1 MKNIL
6 DLLTEEQI
14 YKYVEYK
21 DYKKNEIIFSEGI
34 ICNYI
39 GIVIEG
45 SIIISTITYN
55 DNEEIINIIN
65 KNKIFGN
72 NLIISKSPI
81 FLGDIVSLVNTK
93 IAFISKNN
101 LKLLFKENED
111 FLYKYLEILSSQ
123 VIEEKQ
129 KSKLLLHKNIR
140 DRILYYFNDEQKK
153 KGLIKIKSVAELAR
167 TLSLPRPSVSRE
179 INKLIRENIIEYN
192 NKIIIIK

>member
-72 NLIISKSPI
+72 NLIFSKSPI

-153 KGLIKIKSVAELAR
+153 KGLIKIKSVAEFAR

>member
-1 MKNIL
+1 MINIL

-14 YKYVEYK
+14 YKYIEYK

-72 NLIISKSPI
+72 NLIFSKSPI

>member
-72 NLIISKSPI
+72 NLIFSKSPI

-140 DRILYYFNDEQKK
+140 DRILYYFNGEQKK

>member
-72 NLIISKSPI
+72 NLIFSKSPI

-153 KGLIKIKSVAELAR
+153 KGLIKIKSVAEFAR

-192 NKIIIIK
+192 NKMIIIK

>member
-72 NLIISKSPI
+72 NLIFSKSPI